1 MDWEDLRSFLAIAR
15 EGTLSAA
22 ARRLGVQQSTM
33 GRRLAALEAAAG
45 VRLFER
51 TPRGLH
57 LTAAGAAARNEVQ
70 RMEDAALAA
79 ERAVSGRDV
88 RLEGL
93 VRLTTVSDFLPSVLM
108 PALADLAMRY
118 PGILVELI
126 ADDRTF
132 SLAAREAD
140 LAIRLARPRGQSLR
154 GRRIGELSFGL
165 YASLEYLAAHDA
177 PTLPGHQG
185 EGHRIILSR
194 DETGVYAEIDALAAM
209 APKAAVAL
217 RTDGRANQLAAAQ
230 AGLGIAVLAHHVA
243 VGSGLIQLE
252 APPLPT
258 REIWL
263 VRHKDTRHVPRI
275 RAVAEVL
282 VAKMH
287 SAARFLAG
295 RDHASFS

>member
-33 GRRLAALEAAAG
+33 GRRLAALEA
-45 VRLFER
+45 
-51 TPRGLH
+51 
-57 LTAAGAAARNEVQ
+57 AAGAAARNEVQ

-140 LAIRLARPRGQSLR
+140 IAVRLARPRGQSLR

-252 APPLPT
+252 APPFPT

-275 RAVAEVL
+275 SAVAEVL

>member
-1 MDWEDLRSFLAIAR
+1 MRFLEIDKRSTHSYLLEEENAIHEKQVEYR
-15 EGTLSAA
+15 YQNG
-22 ARRLGVQQSTM
+22 RLWDPC
-33 GRRLAALEAAAG
+33 A
-45 VRLFER
+45 
-51 TPRGLH
+51 
-57 LTAAGAAARNEVQ
+57 
-70 RMEDAALAA
+70 
-79 ERAVSGRDV
+79 
-88 RLEGL
+88 
-93 VRLTTVSDFLPSVLM
+93 
-108 PALADLAMRY
+108 
-118 PGILVELI
+118 
-126 ADDRTF
+126 
-132 SLAAREAD
+132 
-140 LAIRLARPRGQSLR
+140 
-154 GRRIGELSFGL
+154 
-165 YASLEYLAAHDA
+165 
-177 PTLPGHQG
+177 
-185 EGHRIILSR
+185 SR

-263 VRHKDTRHVPRI
+263 VQHKDTRHVPRI

-295 RDHASFS
+295 RDHASCS

>member
-1 MDWEDLRSFLAIAR
+1 MDWEDLRSLLAIAR

-33 GRRLAALEAAAG
+33 GRRLAALEVAAG

-57 LTAAGAAARNEVQ
+57 LTADGAAARNEVQ

-108 PALADLAMRY
+108 PALADIAKRY

-140 LAIRLARPRGQSLR
+140 IAVRLARPRGQSLR

-177 PTLPGHQG
+177 PTLSGHQG

-217 RTDGRANQLAAAQ
+217 RTDGRANQFAAAQ
-230 AGLGIAVLAHHVA
+230 AGLGIAVLAHHVV

-252 APPLPT
+252 APPFPT

-275 RAVAEVL
+275 SAVAEVL

-295 RDHASFS
+295 RDHASCS